1 MAMMKV
7 SKERMSNPMITR
19 SSVHQGRCI
28 YDLKGKKRSP
38 QELFVLELNM

>member
-19 SSVHQGRCI
+19 SSVHQVRRI
-28 YDLKGKKRSP
+28 NDLKGKKRSP
-38 QELFVLELNM
+38 QELFVLGLNM